1 MKKLIISIVV
11 MLATSVALSAQVEKM
26 LGKWTTIDDKTNQAV
41 SVVEIYKADNGLYYG
56 KLVEMLVEG
65 EDNLIGTMIIK
76 DMEFKK
82 GALQGGRVY
91 DPDSGNTYYGTVK
104 IDAKTG
110 DLILR
115 GSLDKAGLL
124 GRSQTWKRR

>member
-1 MKKLIISIVV
+1 
-11 MLATSVALSAQVEKM
+11 M
-26 LGKWTTIDDKTNQAV
+26 LGKWTTIDDKTHEAV

-65 EDNLIGTMIIK
+65 EDDLVGTRIIK